1 METLNLNIEQYI
13 ISDLE
18 NIFSLP
24 YNYTNETLH
33 DSIMKFKNLVGSAS
47 LGESK
52 KKDIYQF
59 IEKAKMK
66 LSNIREPSNIS
77 EPSTIRE
84 PSNSIIESF
93 VSSPEVTSYGVRNPV
108 VKKQEKIMTKT
119 INVDSRF
126 RDNYSSNVSNNF
138 TFDLE
143 DDSENKVISMSVTSI
158 DLPLSNYTFSQE
170 KTNTKF
176 MVIDLSGDSDLSNG
190 TVYDCT
196 VYTLPDGNYVVDTDD
211 NVKAFNDIANNI
223 NNNVDTEI
231 GTIEYNGPNNISL
244 FTPVNVVTTNTLIDL
259 SFNIYIPSST
269 ASFTSNLTN
278 TSAIHFLLDNSNNII
293 PSNDILDVQQTLGWQ
308 IGFRDV
314 SGYFI
319 IEPDEVVDGSSP
331 CIINT
336 TQYIYISIRENGLGL
351 PSLNKFLP
359 RFPKKTYNRTTS
371 CSPAPSTYRE
381 TIISRLNIPS
391 DENSVFKILNVGGG
405 MNQLNRKRIYDGP
418 KRIYNLNITLLD
430 EYGNMLSLNNIDWS
444 MTIELNYYP
453 TLAN

>member
-1 METLNLNIEQYI
+1 MENLNLNIEQYI

-24 YNYTNETLH
+24 YNYTNETLQ
-33 DSIMKFKNLVGSAS
+33 DSIIKFKNLVKSAS

-59 IEKAKMK
+59 LEKAKMK
-66 LSNIREPSNIS
+66 LSNISGSSNVSEPSNI
-77 EPSTIRE
+77 
-84 PSNSIIESF
+84 IIEPF
-93 VSSPEVTSYGVRNPV
+93 VSSPEVSSHGLRNPI
-108 VKKQEKIMTKT
+108 VKREEKIMTKT

-126 RDNYSSNVSNNF
+126 RDDYSSNDSNNF

-143 DDSENKVISMSVTSI
+143 DDSENKVISMAVTSI
-158 DLPLSNYTFSQE
+158 DLPLSNYTFSQD

-190 TVYDCT
+190 NVYGCT
-196 VYTLPDGNYVVDTDD
+196 VYTIPDGNYVVDTDD
-211 NVKAFNDIANNI
+211 SVQAFNDIANNI
-223 NNNVDTEI
+223 NNNVDVEK
-231 GTIEYNGPNNISL
+231 GTIEYNGANNISL
-244 FTPVNVVTTNTLIDL
+244 FDLSSSETTSTLIDL

-269 ASFTSNLTN
+269 GSFTSYLPN

-308 IGFRDV
+308 LGFRDAG
-314 SGYFI
+314 GYFI
-319 IEPDEVVDGSSP
+319 IDSDETVDGSSP

-359 RFPKKTYNRTTS
+359 RFPNKTYNRTTS

-391 DENSVFKILNVGGG
+391 DEKSVFKILNVGGG

-418 KRIYNLNITLLD
+418 KRIYTLNITLLD